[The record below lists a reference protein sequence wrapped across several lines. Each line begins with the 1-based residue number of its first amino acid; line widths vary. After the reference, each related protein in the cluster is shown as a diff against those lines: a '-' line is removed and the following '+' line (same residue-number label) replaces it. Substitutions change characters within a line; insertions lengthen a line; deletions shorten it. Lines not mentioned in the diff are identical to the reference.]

1 MKKKKLIGIITLTIA
16 CCTIFTY
23 AKKLDYTLDHIT
35 VDNQVLT
42 VRIEK
47 ARQEEAISSIK
58 QLIENE
64 ELTDKEKILDQVKEI
79 LINDFQIENAS
90 VTIANSDPG
99 DSIINNVIIGNEN
112 PKRGIMAYID
122 SERIPVCSIKHNKA
136 ILIIE
141 FMESTN
147 NVATISVVAD
157 TSTEAKNTL
166 DAIKDL
172 ELDEMLE
179 HLNTVDDV
187 ECVVIT
193 SDKVIY
199 TSKNIDL
206 NDINV
211 MGDEFVI
218 REI

>member
-1 MKKKKLIGIITLTIA
+1 
-16 CCTIFTY
+16 
-23 AKKLDYTLDHIT
+23 
-35 VDNQVLT
+35 
-42 VRIEK
+42 
-47 ARQEEAISSIK
+47 
-58 QLIENE
+58 
-64 ELTDKEKILDQVKEI
+64 
-79 LINDFQIENAS
+79 
-90 VTIANSDPG
+90 
-99 DSIINNVIIGNEN
+99 
-112 PKRGIMAYID
+112 
-122 SERIPVCSIKHNKA
+122 
-136 ILIIE
+136 
-141 FMESTN
+141 MESTN